1 MSSSLI
7 LKGMSRHL
15 FLSLVLCM
23 FAVSL
28 MAQTTEDVFYDA
40 VYFYEEEEDF
50 QEARYL
56 YYEVLSKEPYNAN
69 AKYLIGMCYN
79 NIQGEEHKGIP
90 YFIEATHS
98 ITSKYKKN
106 KYTEKRAPHHSW
118 FYLAEAYSKTN
129 QMDEALE
136 ALNTFK
142 ELKDFGSNYNARI
155 TEEAVLAVERA
166 KIIKDAAINI
176 RGLYFNEPINS
187 SSDDYNGVISGD
199 GKMMVW
205 ANTKTFYEAVYMSAR
220 ANNQWGVPELITPQ
234 IVSDGNLLPAG
245 LSFDGT
251 SLLLVKSDKRGNTD
265 IWISHYN
272 GTIWGP
278 AEPIEG
284 EINSGSNEDHASFSP
299 DGRTIYFSSDRRGGE
314 GGLDLWYSDRQR
326 DGEWG
331 KPVNM
336 GDQINSD
343 KDETSVFIAPSGE
356 RLIFASKGHFNMGGY
371 DIFRCELEENT
382 TWSQPTNIGY
392 PLNTTSD
399 NTFYV
404 PINNGMQALYTR
416 FTNEAIGKRDLW
428 YVEILDAEDFVAEG
442 LTLSVDPPEIS
453 QKDFAIILV
462 NNETGEEIEVL
473 YDAATDSFKAL
484 AGEKSSYKV
493 ISYKQK

>member
-1 MSSSLI
+1 MLAI
-7 LKGMSRHL
+7 PLL
-15 FLSLVLCM
+15 
-23 FAVSL
+23 
-28 MAQTTEDVFYDA
+28 AQSTEDTFYDA
-40 VYFYEEEEDF
+40 LYFYEEEEDF

-56 YYEVLSKEPYNAN
+56 YYEVLSKEPNNAN
-69 AKYLIGMCYN
+69 VKYLIGMCYN

-129 QMDEALE
+129 QMDEALG
-136 ALNTFK
+136 ALTTFK
-142 ELKDFGSNYNARI
+142 ELKEFDSKYNARI

-187 SSDDYNGVISGD
+187 PADDYNGVISGD
-199 GKMMVW
+199 GSVMVW
-205 ANTKTFYEAVYMSAR
+205 ANTKTFYEAVYMSIR
-220 ANNQWGVPELITPQ
+220 QNNQWGVPELITPQ

-251 SLLLVKSDKRGNTD
+251 SLLLVKSDNRGNTD
-265 IWISHYN
+265 IWISQFN
-272 GTIWGP
+272 GSIWSP
-278 AEPIEG
+278 AEEITG
-284 EINSGSNEDHASFSP
+284 EINSGSHEDHASFSP
-299 DGRTIYFSSDRRGGE
+299 DGRYIYFSSDRRGGE
-314 GGLDLWYSDRQR
+314 GGLDLWYSERER
-326 DGEWG
+326 DGTWG

-336 GDQINSD
+336 GDQINTD
-343 KDETSVFIAPSGE
+343 KDESSVFIAPTGE

-371 DIFRCELEENT
+371 DIFRCELQENA

-416 FTNEAIGKRDLW
+416 FSNEAVGKLDLW
-428 YVEILDAEDFVAEG
+428 YVEIVDAEDFVSEG

-462 NNETGEEIEVL
+462 NTETGEEIEVL
-473 YDAATDSFKAL
+473 YDSDTDSFKAL

>member
-1 MSSSLI
+1 MLAI
-7 LKGMSRHL
+7 PLL
-15 FLSLVLCM
+15 
-23 FAVSL
+23 
-28 MAQTTEDVFYDA
+28 AQSTEDTFYDA
-40 VYFYEEEEDF
+40 LYFYEEEEDF

-56 YYEVLSKEPYNAN
+56 YYEVLSKEPNNAN
-69 AKYLIGMCYN
+69 VKYLIGMCYN
-79 NIQGEEHKGIP
+79 NIRGEEQKGIP

-129 QMDEALE
+129 QMDEALA
-136 ALNTFK
+136 ALTTFK
-142 ELKDFGSNYNARI
+142 ELKEFDSKYNARI

-187 SSDDYNGVISGD
+187 PADDYNGVISGD
-199 GKMMVW
+199 GNVMVW
-205 ANTKTFYEAVYMSAR
+205 ANTKTFYEAVYMSIR
-220 ANNQWGVPELITPQ
+220 QNNQWGVPELITPQ

-265 IWISHYN
+265 IWISQFN
-272 GTIWGP
+272 GSIWSP
-278 AEPIEG
+278 AEEITG

-299 DGRTIYFSSDRRGGE
+299 DGRYIYFSSDRRGGE
-314 GGLDLWYSDRQR
+314 GGLDLWYSERER
-326 DGEWG
+326 DGTWG

-336 GDQINSD
+336 GDQINTD
-343 KDETSVFIAPSGE
+343 KDESSVFIAPSGE

-371 DIFRCELEENT
+371 DIFRCELKEDA

-416 FTNEAIGKRDLW
+416 FSNEAIGKLDLW
-428 YVEILDAEDFVAEG
+428 YVEIIDAEDFVSEG

-462 NNETGEEIEVL
+462 NTETGEEIEVL
-473 YDAATDSFKAL
+473 YDADTDSFKAL

>member
-1 MSSSLI
+1 
-7 LKGMSRHL
+7 
-15 FLSLVLCM
+15 
-23 FAVSL
+23 
-28 MAQTTEDVFYDA
+28 
-40 VYFYEEEEDF
+40 
-50 QEARYL
+50 
-56 YYEVLSKEPYNAN
+56 
-69 AKYLIGMCYN
+69 
-79 NIQGEEHKGIP
+79 
-90 YFIEATHS
+90 
-98 ITSKYKKN
+98 
-106 KYTEKRAPHHSW
+106 
-118 FYLAEAYSKTN
+118 
-129 QMDEALE
+129 
-136 ALNTFK
+136 
-142 ELKDFGSNYNARI
+142 
-155 TEEAVLAVERA
+155 
-166 KIIKDAAINI
+166 
-176 RGLYFNEPINS
+176 
-187 SSDDYNGVISGD
+187 
-199 GKMMVW
+199 
-205 ANTKTFYEAVYMSAR
+205 
-220 ANNQWGVPELITPQ
+220 
-234 IVSDGNLLPAG
+234 
-245 LSFDGT
+245 
-251 SLLLVKSDKRGNTD
+251 
-265 IWISHYN
+265 
-272 GTIWGP
+272 
-278 AEPIEG
+278 
-284 EINSGSNEDHASFSP
+284 
-299 DGRTIYFSSDRRGGE
+299 
-314 GGLDLWYSDRQR
+314 
-326 DGEWG
+326 
-331 KPVNM
+331 M

>member
-1 MSSSLI
+1 MLAI
-7 LKGMSRHL
+7 PLL
-15 FLSLVLCM
+15 
-23 FAVSL
+23 
-28 MAQTTEDVFYDA
+28 AQSTEDTFYDA
-40 VYFYEEEEDF
+40 LYFYEEEEDF

-56 YYEVLSKEPYNAN
+56 YYEVLSKEPNNAN
-69 AKYLIGMCYN
+69 VKYLIGMCYN
-79 NIQGEEHKGIP
+79 NIQGEEDKGIP

-129 QMDEALE
+129 QMDEALA
-136 ALNTFK
+136 ALTTFK
-142 ELKDFGSNYNARI
+142 ELKEFDSKYNARI

-187 SSDDYNGVISGD
+187 PADDYNGVISGD
-199 GKMMVW
+199 GSVMVW
-205 ANTKTFYEAVYMSAR
+205 ANTKTFYEAVYMSIR
-220 ANNQWGVPELITPQ
+220 QNNQWGVPELITPQ

-251 SLLLVKSDKRGNTD
+251 SLLLVKSDKRDNTD
-265 IWISHYN
+265 IWISQFN
-272 GTIWGP
+272 GSIWGP
-278 AEPIEG
+278 AEEITG

-299 DGRTIYFSSDRRGGE
+299 DGRYIYFSSDRRGGE
-314 GGLDLWYSDRQR
+314 GGLDLWYSERER
-326 DGEWG
+326 DGTWG

-336 GDQINSD
+336 GDQINTD
-343 KDETSVFIAPSGE
+343 KDESSVFIAPSGE

-371 DIFRCELEENT
+371 DIFRCELKEDA

-416 FTNEAIGKRDLW
+416 FSNEAIGKLDLW
-428 YVEILDAEDFVAEG
+428 YVEIIDAEDFVSEG

-462 NNETGEEIEVL
+462 NTETGEEIEVL
-473 YDAATDSFKAL
+473 YDADTDSFKAL

>member
-1 MSSSLI
+1 MLAI
-7 LKGMSRHL
+7 PLL
-15 FLSLVLCM
+15 
-23 FAVSL
+23 
-28 MAQTTEDVFYDA
+28 AQSTEDTFYDA
-40 VYFYEEEEDF
+40 LYFYEEEEDF

-56 YYEVLSKEPYNAN
+56 YYEVLSREPNNAN
-69 AKYLIGMCYN
+69 VKYLIGMCYN

-98 ITSKYKKN
+98 IASKYKKN

-129 QMDEALE
+129 QMDEAIA
-136 ALNTFK
+136 ALTTFK
-142 ELKDFGSNYNARI
+142 ELKEFDSKYNTRI

-176 RGLYFNEPINS
+176 RELYFNEPINS
-187 SSDDYNGVISGD
+187 PADDYNGVISGD
-199 GKMMVW
+199 GSIMVW
-205 ANTKTFYEAVYMSAR
+205 ANTKTFYEAVYMSIR
-220 ANNQWGVPELITPQ
+220 QNNQWGVPELITPQ

-265 IWISHYN
+265 IWISRFN
-272 GTIWGP
+272 GSIWSP
-278 AEPIEG
+278 AEEITG
-284 EINSGSNEDHASFSP
+284 EINSGSHEDHASFSP
-299 DGRTIYFSSDRRGGE
+299 DGRYIYFSSDRRGGE
-314 GGLDLWYSDRQR
+314 GGLDLWYSERER
-326 DGEWG
+326 DGTWG

-336 GDQINSD
+336 GDQINTD
-343 KDETSVFIAPSGE
+343 KDESSVFIAPTGE

-371 DIFRCELEENT
+371 DIFRCELQENT

-416 FTNEAIGKRDLW
+416 FSNEAIGKLDLW
-428 YVEILDAEDFVAEG
+428 YVEIVDAEDFVSEG

-462 NNETGEEIEVL
+462 NTETGEEIEVL
-473 YDAATDSFKAL
+473 YDADTDSFKAL

>member
-1 MSSSLI
+1 MLAI
-7 LKGMSRHL
+7 PLL
-15 FLSLVLCM
+15 
-23 FAVSL
+23 
-28 MAQTTEDVFYDA
+28 AQSTEDTFYDA
-40 VYFYEEEEDF
+40 LYFYEEEEDF

-56 YYEVLSKEPYNAN
+56 YYEVLSKEPNNAN
-69 AKYLIGMCYN
+69 VKYLIGMCYN

-90 YFIEATHS
+90 YFIEATNS
-98 ITSKYKKN
+98 VTSKYKKN

-129 QMDEALE
+129 QMDEALS
-136 ALNTFK
+136 ALTTFK
-142 ELKDFGSNYNARI
+142 ELKDFDSKYNARI

-187 SSDDYNGVISGD
+187 PADDYNGVISGD
-199 GKMMVW
+199 GRVMVW
-205 ANTKTFYEAVYMSAR
+205 ANTKTFYEAVYMSIR
-220 ANNQWGVPELITPQ
+220 QNNQWGVPELITPQ

-245 LSFDGT
+245 LSTDGT

-265 IWISHYN
+265 IWISQYN

-278 AEPIEG
+278 AVEISG
-284 EINSGSNEDHASFSP
+284 EINSNSNEDHASFSP
-299 DGRTIYFSSDRRGGE
+299 DGRYIYFSSDRRGGE
-314 GGLDLWYSDRQR
+314 GGLDLWYSERQR
-326 DGEWG
+326 DGTWG

-336 GDQINSD
+336 GDQINTD
-343 KDETSVFIAPSGE
+343 KDESSVFISPNGE

-371 DIFRCELEENT
+371 DIFRCELEENS

-416 FTNEAIGKRDLW
+416 FSNEAIGQRDLW
-428 YVEILDAEDFVAEG
+428 YVEIIDAEDFVSEG

-462 NNETGEEIEVL
+462 NEETGEEIEVL
-473 YDAATDSFKAL
+473 YDSDTDSFKAL

>member
-1 MSSSLI
+1 MR
-7 LKGMSRHL
+7 RHL
-15 FLSLVLCM
+15 FLSIVLCI

-28 MAQTTEDVFYDA
+28 LAQTTEDVFYDA
-40 VYFYEEEEDF
+40 LYFYEEEKDY

-56 YYEVLSKEPYNAN
+56 YYEVLSKEPNNAN
-69 AKYLIGMCYN
+69 VKYLIGMCYN
-79 NIQGEEHKGIP
+79 NIRGEEHKGIP
-90 YFIEATHS
+90 FFIESTHS

-129 QMDEALE
+129 QMDEALD

-142 ELKDFGSNYNARI
+142 GLKDFNSKYNSRI

-166 KIIKDAAINI
+166 KIIKDAAINM

-187 SSDDYNGVISGD
+187 TSDDYNGVISGD
-199 GKMMVW
+199 GRMMVW
-205 ANTKTFYEAVYMSAR
+205 ANSKTFYEAVYMSVR
-220 ANNQWGVPELITPQ
+220 ENNQWGAPELITPQ

-251 SLLLVKSDKRGNTD
+251 SLLLVKSDKRDNTD
-265 IWISHYN
+265 IWISQYN
-272 GTIWGP
+272 GTIWAP

-326 DGEWG
+326 DGTWG

-336 GDQINSD
+336 GDQINTD
-343 KDETSVFIAPSGE
+343 KDESSVFIAPNGE

-382 TWSQPTNIGY
+382 SWSQPTNIGY

-404 PINNGMQALYTR
+404 PMNNGMQALYTR
-416 FTNEAIGKRDLW
+416 YTNEAIGKQDLW

-442 LTLSVDPPEIS
+442 LTLSVNPPEIS

-462 NNETGEEIEVL
+462 NEETGEEIEVL

>member
-1 MSSSLI
+1 MLAI
-7 LKGMSRHL
+7 PLL
-15 FLSLVLCM
+15 
-23 FAVSL
+23 
-28 MAQTTEDVFYDA
+28 AQSTEDTFYDA
-40 VYFYEEEEDF
+40 LYFYEEEEDF

-56 YYEVLSKEPYNAN
+56 YYEVLSKEPNNAN
-69 AKYLIGMCYN
+69 VKYLIGMCYN

-129 QMDEALE
+129 QMDEALG
-136 ALNTFK
+136 ALTTFK
-142 ELKDFGSNYNARI
+142 ELKEFDSKYNARI

-187 SSDDYNGVISGD
+187 PADDYNGVISGD
-199 GKMMVW
+199 GSVMVW
-205 ANTKTFYEAVYMSAR
+205 ANTKTFYEAVYMSIR
-220 ANNQWGVPELITPQ
+220 QNNQWGVPELITPQ

-251 SLLLVKSDKRGNTD
+251 SLLLVKSDNRGNTD
-265 IWISHYN
+265 IWISQFN
-272 GTIWGP
+272 GSIWSP
-278 AEPIEG
+278 AEEITG
-284 EINSGSNEDHASFSP
+284 EINSGSHEDHASFSP
-299 DGRTIYFSSDRRGGE
+299 DGRYIYFSSDRRGGE
-314 GGLDLWYSDRQR
+314 GGLDLWYSERER
-326 DGEWG
+326 DGTWG

-336 GDQINSD
+336 GDQINTD
-343 KDETSVFIAPSGE
+343 KDESSVFIAPTGE

-371 DIFRCELEENT
+371 DIFRCELQENA

-416 FTNEAIGKRDLW
+416 FSNEAVGKLDLW
-428 YVEILDAEDFVAEG
+428 YVEIVDAEDFVSEG

-462 NNETGEEIEVL
+462 NTETGEEIEVL
-473 YDAATDSFKAL
+473 YDSDTDSFKA
-484 AGEKSSYKV
+484 
-493 ISYKQK
+493 